1 MDISD
6 MELQKYIREIPD
18 FPKPGISFK
27 DITPLLL
34 HPGAM
39 QATLERLLKGIPGP
53 VDKVVA
59 MESRGFLFGMPL
71 AKELNCGFIPVRKP
85 GKLPARTIQQSFD
98 LEYGSDILEI
108 HEDAIQKGDRVLIHD
123 DVLATGGTA
132 EATCKLVEQLGGE
145 VVQFNFLIELNALKG
160 RDRLNGKDIHV
171 LFRY

>member
-1 MDISD
+1 

>member
-1 MDISD
+1 MNLSD

-108 HEDAIQKGDRVLIHD
+108 HEDAIQEGDRVLIHD

>member
-1 MDISD
+1 

-108 HEDAIQKGDRVLIHD
+108 HEDAIQEGDRVLIHD

>member
-108 HEDAIQKGDRVLIHD
+108 HEDAIQEGDRVLIHD

>member
-1 MDISD
+1 

-34 HPGAM
+34 NPEAM
-39 QATLERLLKGIPGP
+39 QEALRLLLEGVPGR

-71 AKELNCGFIPVRKP
+71 ARELNCGFIPVRKP
-85 GKLPARTIQQSFD
+85 GKLPGETIRQSFD

-108 HEDAIQKGDRVLIHD
+108 HQDSISRGERVLIHD

-145 VVQFNFLIELNALKG
+145 VVQLSFLIELDALQG
-160 RDRLNGKDIHV
+160 RNRLGGKDIHV
-171 LFRY
+171 LFNY